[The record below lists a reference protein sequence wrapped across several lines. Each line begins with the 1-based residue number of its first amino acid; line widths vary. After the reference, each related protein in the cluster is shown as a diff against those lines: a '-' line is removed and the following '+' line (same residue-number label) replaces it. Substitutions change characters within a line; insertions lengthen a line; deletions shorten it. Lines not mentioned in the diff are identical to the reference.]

1 MTVFSKETTHT
12 DSEGPIVL
20 SVIIA
25 VTEGPGP
32 ARELHLGYRAA
43 IDDLGVPYEMIYVLD
58 GKFDEFEDQLTQLRN
73 EGEQLSIARLGKH
86 FGEAAALEAGREIS
100 RGEWILTLPAYFQF
114 EFDDI
119 SMLFDNCDEWDMSV
133 GRRNPR
139 VDSRINQ
146 FLSRVFHGIVNWMT
160 RCQYNDLSC
169 GARLIRKAVLDDIP
183 LYGDQHRFAPILV
196 AQRGYRVREVNLVQ
210 SPNESFRR
218 IPRIGAYPRRL
229 LDLLTVFFLMKFAKK
244 PLRFFGLIG
253 ASFASLG
260 GIWTLVLITQR
271 LFFNQALGQRP
282 ALLLAA
288 LLVVLGVQIFALG
301 LIGEIIIYAHARRI
315 REYTIEKIIN

>member
-1 MTVFSKETTHT
+1 MAVSRDAISQTNAEV
-12 DSEGPIVL
+12 PLAL
-20 SVIIA
+20 SVIVP

-43 IDDLGVPYEMIYVLD
+43 IEDLELSYEIIYVLD
-58 GKFDEFEDQLTQLRN
+58 GKFDAFEDQLMQLRQ
-73 EGEQLSIARLGKH
+73 EGEELSIARLGKH
-86 FGEAAALEAGREIS
+86 FGEAATLEAGREIS
-100 RGEWILTLPAYFQF
+100 RGEWILTLPAYYQF
-114 EFDDI
+114 EFDELAK
-119 SMLFDNCDEWDMSV
+119 LFANCDEWDMSV

-139 VDSRINQ
+139 IDSGINQ

-160 RCQYNDLSC
+160 RCKFNDLSC
-169 GARLIRKAVLDDIP
+169 GAKLTRRIVLDDIP
-183 LYGDQHRFAPILV
+183 LYGDQHRFVPIL
-196 AQRGYRVREVNLVQ
+196 ATQRGYRVREVSLSQ
-210 SPNESFRR
+210 SSNESFRR
-218 IPRIGAYPRRL
+218 IPRIGTYPRRL

-253 ASFASLG
+253 ASFASIG
-260 GIWTLVLITQR
+260 GIWTLVLVAQR